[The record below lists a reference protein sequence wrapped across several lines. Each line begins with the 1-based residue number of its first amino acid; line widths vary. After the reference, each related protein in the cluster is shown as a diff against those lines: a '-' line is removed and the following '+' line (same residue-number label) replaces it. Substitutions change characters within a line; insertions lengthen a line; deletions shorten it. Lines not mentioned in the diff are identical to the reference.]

1 MTVEG
6 WPPPATVQLPLSPVA
21 RSNSVVVVK
30 SILVRRR
37 HPVSLGHHSICQ
49 SRARPCLHSPSA
61 SEGQT
66 VQWSNGRHTMTC
78 GQQRRTVVLSDER
91 PGSPAGSMAKS
102 EAPSAIADRATSA
115 SIPKVAIAPRSTHNR
130 RFSPHDGREIIPPSS
145 DPAAGK
151 NPACSSDLRNACGI
165 NHLGKCFRL
174 LVRRLLFK
182 HASCSCNGFPYRR
195 KNGVLKSPHSSS
207 LPCYVP
213 YLASDPLWTPRRL

>member
-6 WPPPATVQLPLSPVA
+6 WPPPATAQLPVA

-30 SILVRRR
+30 SILVRRL
-37 HPVSLGHHSICQ
+37 HPVSRSLGHHSICQ

-61 SEGQT
+61 LEGQT

-130 RFSPHDGREIIPPSS
+130 RFSPHDGREIIPP
-145 DPAAGK
+145 P
-151 NPACSSDLRNACGI
+151 PTPLRAKI
-165 NHLGKCFRL
+165 
-174 LVRRLLFK
+174 
-182 HASCSCNGFPYRR
+182 
-195 KNGVLKSPHSSS
+195 
-207 LPCYVP
+207 
-213 YLASDPLWTPRRL
+213 